1 MTVGTIRKQML
12 GLGMAAMAAG
22 SLPAHA
28 ATRAAPVEVVT
39 IRPLSLVKTDDLD
52 FGTLI
57 AGSTA
62 GTARINENTGARTTI
77 GGVTAAPGGT
87 PKRAEFVGVAAIGIL
102 ITIAISP
109 SPTLTNG
116 TGGTMGTT
124 LAVQGGTGIRLFPGT
139 GVQTFRVGGTLNV
152 GANQQPGDY
161 SGTFSLTVNY
171 F

>member
-1 MTVGTIRKQML
+1 MKVGTIRNWAL
-12 GLGMAAMAAG
+12 VSGMAAAG
-22 SLPAHA
+22 IMTVPAQA
-28 ATRAAPVEVVT
+28 
-39 IRPLSLVKTDDLD
+39 VKTEDLD

-57 AGSTA
+57 AGSVA
-62 GTARINENTGARTTI
+62 GTATINANSGVRTTT

-87 PKRAEFVGVAAIGIL
+87 PKRAEFVGVAIL
-102 ITIAISP
+102 GLLINVAISA

-116 TGGTMGTT
+116 TGGTMTT
-124 LAVQGGTGIRLFPGT
+124 ALAVEGGTGIRLFPGT

-161 SGTFSLTVNY
+161 AGTFSLTVTY